1 MYIDAIHF
9 IWRIDETRVVS
20 WIYKKKKKFRFYLFE
35 EFILLISE
43 TLFEDKKKK
52 NMERFGI

>member
-20 WIYKKKKKFRFYLFE
+20 WIYKKKKKNFD
-35 EFILLISE
+35 FIYSKNLSYWFLKLSSRI
-43 TLFEDKKKK
+43 KKK